1 MVWEWNEIISAMEAL
16 YILIPTSLLIVAF
29 AVWIFFKMSDSGQF
43 DDLEGDGQRIL
54 LDDDRA
60 KITEAPVDTKSD

>member
-1 MVWEWNEIISAMEAL
+1 MEAL

-43 DDLEGDGQRIL
+43 DDLEGDGRRIL

-60 KITEAPVDTKSD
+60 KITEAPVETKSG

>member
-1 MVWEWNEIISAMEAL
+1 MEAL

-60 KITEAPVDTKSD
+60 KITEAPVETKSTY